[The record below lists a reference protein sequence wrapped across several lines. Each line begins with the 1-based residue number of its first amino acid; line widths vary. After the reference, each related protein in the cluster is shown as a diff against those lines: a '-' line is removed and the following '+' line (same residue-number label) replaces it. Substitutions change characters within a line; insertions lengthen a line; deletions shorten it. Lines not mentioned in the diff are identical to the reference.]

1 MSSNQL
7 STQNPNEIGSLI
19 RNWVHYDNMSSSFYK
34 QTLNAR
40 KIRSEYESK
49 ILTNLNQNKMEN
61 AIIQI
66 NGGRL
71 GLVEEKQPAT
81 LTIQKIED
89 LLHNYFKTRKQTD
102 QTSDILDFIKQNRG
116 VSSQTRLRYLD
127 QRRPTN

>member
-1 MSSNQL
+1 MA
-7 STQNPNEIGSLI
+7 
-19 RNWVHYDNMSSSFYK
+19 SSFYK

-81 LTIQKIED
+81 LTVQKIED
-89 LLHNYFKTRKQTD
+89 LLHNYFKAKKQAD
-102 QTSDILDFIKQNRG
+102 QTSEILDFIKQNRG
-116 VSSQTRLRYLD
+116 TSSQTRLRYL
-127 QRRPTN
+127 